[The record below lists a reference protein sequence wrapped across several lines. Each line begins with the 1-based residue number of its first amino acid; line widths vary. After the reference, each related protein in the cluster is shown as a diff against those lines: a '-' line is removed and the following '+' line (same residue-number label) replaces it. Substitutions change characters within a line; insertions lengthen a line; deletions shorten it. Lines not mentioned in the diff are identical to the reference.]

1 MITLPTHA
9 RRSRFGLALL
19 ALVAAQGCAAASPDA
34 AVIARQGNG
43 KGALACATCHG
54 VDGGGQAAA
63 GFPRLAG
70 LDAAYLERQLDSY
83 ADGTRSG
90 PVMAPMA
97 NALTQD
103 ERHALAGYYSRLSV
117 PTAAANGA
125 PTPNGDALGQE
136 LATRGRWSKQVP
148 ACIACHGPQGV
159 GVGAG
164 FPPLAGQPATY
175 IANQLRDWQA
185 GTRKNDPLDM
195 MRRISLALDAPDIT
209 AVSEWFAAQPA
220 VLKGERP

>member
-1 MITLPTHA
+1 MITLPTRA
-9 RRSRFGLALL
+9 RRSRFGFAWLAFI
-19 ALVAAQGCAAASPDA
+19 AAQACAAAPPDA

-54 VDGGGQAAA
+54 ADGGGQAAA

-70 LDAAYLERQLDSY
+70 LDAGYLERQLDSY
-83 ADGTRSG
+83 AHGTRTG

-97 NALTQD
+97 NALSQD
-103 ERHALAGYYSRLSV
+103 ERHALAEYYCRLSI

-125 PTPNGDALGQE
+125 PIPKGDALGQE
-136 LATRGRWSKQVP
+136 LATRGHWSKQVP

-175 IANQLRDWQA
+175 IANQLRDWQQ

-195 MRRISLALDAPDIT
+195 MRRISVALDAPDVA

>member
-9 RRSRFGLALL
+9 RRSRSGLALL
-19 ALVAAQGCAAASPDA
+19 ALIAAQACAAPSPDA
-34 AVIARQGNG
+34 AAIARQGNG

-54 VDGGGQAAA
+54 TDGGGQAAA

-83 ADGTRSG
+83 ANGTRSG

-97 NALTQD
+97 NALSQD
-103 ERHALAGYYSRLSV
+103 ERHALAGYYSRLSI
-117 PTAAANGA
+117 PTAEANGSSK
-125 PTPNGDALGQE
+125 PGDDPLGKE
-136 LATRGRWSKQVP
+136 LAMRGRWSKQVP

-159 GVGAG
+159 GVGAY
-164 FPPLAGQPATY
+164 FPPLAGQPAVY
-175 IANQLRDWQA
+175 IANQLRDWQK
-185 GTRKNDPLDM
+185 GLRKNDPLDM
-195 MRRISLALDAPDIT
+195 MRRIAVALDAPDVT

-220 VLKGERP
+220 VLKGDRP

>member
-1 MITLPTHA
+1 
-9 RRSRFGLALL
+9 
-19 ALVAAQGCAAASPDA
+19 
-34 AVIARQGNG
+34 
-43 KGALACATCHG
+43 
-54 VDGGGQAAA
+54 
-63 GFPRLAG
+63 
-70 LDAAYLERQLDSY
+70 
-83 ADGTRSG
+83 
-90 PVMAPMA
+90 
-97 NALTQD
+97 
-103 ERHALAGYYSRLSV
+103 
-117 PTAAANGA
+117 
-125 PTPNGDALGQE
+125 

-159 GVGAG
+159 GVGAQ
-164 FPPLAGQPATY
+164 FPPLAGQPAMY

>member
-9 RRSRFGLALL
+9 RRSRFGFALL
-19 ALVAAQGCAAASPDA
+19 ALISAQAGAAPSPDA
-34 AVIARQGNG
+34 AVIAQQGNG

-54 VDGGGQAAA
+54 ADGGGQAAA

-83 ADGTRSG
+83 AHGTRSG
-90 PVMAPMA
+90 LVMAPMA
-97 NALTQD
+97 NALSQD
-103 ERHALAGYYSRLSV
+103 ERHALAGYYSRLSI
-117 PTAAANGA
+117 PAAAANGT
-125 PTPNGDALGQE
+125 PKPNGDSLGKE

-195 MRRISLALDAPDIT
+195 MRHISVALDAPDVT

-220 VLKGERP
+220 LLTGDRP

>member
-1 MITLPTHA
+1 MITLPTRA
-9 RRSRFGLALL
+9 RRSRFAFALL
-19 ALVAAQGCAAASPDA
+19 ALIAAQACAAAPPDA

-43 KGALACATCHG
+43 KGAVACATCHG
-54 VDGGGQAAA
+54 ADGGGQAAA

-70 LDAAYLERQLDSY
+70 LAAAYLERQLDSY
-83 ADGTRSG
+83 ANGTRSG

-97 NALTQD
+97 NALSQD
-103 ERHALAGYYSRLSV
+103 ERHALAEYYSRLSI

-125 PTPNGDALGQE
+125 PTPNGGALGQE

-159 GVGAG
+159 GVGAQ
-164 FPPLAGQPATY
+164 FPPLSGQPATY
-175 IANQLRDWQA
+175 IANQLRDWQK
-185 GTRKNDPLDM
+185 GMRKNDPLDM
-195 MRRISLALDAPDIT
+195 MRHISVALDAPDVT

-220 VLKGERP
+220 VLKGDRP

>member
-1 MITLPTHA
+1 MITLPTRT
-9 RRSRFGLALL
+9 RRFNFGFALF
-19 ALVAAQGCAAASPDA
+19 ALIAAQACAAPLPDA
-34 AVIARQGNG
+34 AAIARQGNG

-83 ADGTRSG
+83 ANGTRSG

-97 NALTQD
+97 NALSQD
-103 ERHALAGYYSRLSV
+103 ERHALAGYYSRLSI

-125 PTPNGDALGQE
+125 SKPGDDPLGKE
-136 LATRGRWSKQVP
+136 LAMRGRWSKQVP

-159 GVGAG
+159 GVGAD

-195 MRRISLALDAPDIT
+195 MRRISVALEAPDVT

-220 VLKGERP
+220 VLKGEWP